1 MTDFVIPCDTFVRL
15 TNILHGMPDDIG
27 DWFKTVRIDNGIAVA
42 TNRKILAAENVGGPA
57 GVIHVIADQAL
68 INQCRTE
75 AAFSSTL
82 TITVNEVLKFAVAKT
97 TLGYVHPGNCV
108 LWSVD
113 PPIAGNPVPNDFDRW
128 RTVVEQCKT
137 PAQAPRGG
145 MFWDADMIARLAAA
159 SPSGRVVFEEII
171 DVTGRPTIIRDI
183 NEYNWIGVFQ
193 PFSTEESYQPATLP
207 SWIA

>member
-15 TNILHGMPDDIG
+15 TNILYGMPEDISE
-27 DWFKTVRIDNGIAVA
+27 WFKTVRIDNGIAVA
-42 TNRKILAAENVGGPA
+42 TNRRILAAENVGGPA
-57 GVIHVIADQAL
+57 GIIHVIADQAL

-75 AAFSSTL
+75 AAFSSAL

-108 LWSVD
+108 RFSD
-113 PPIAGNPVPNDFDRW
+113 DPNDFDRW

-137 PAQAPRGG
+137 PASAPRGG

-171 DVTGRPTIIRDI
+171 DATGRPTIIRDI

-193 PFSTEESYQPATLP
+193 PFSTEESYSPATLP
-207 SWIA
+207 TWIG

>member
-15 TNILHGMPDDIG
+15 TNILHGMPDDINE
-27 DWFKTVRIDNGIAVA
+27 WFRTVRIDNGIAVA
-42 TNRKILAAENVGGPA
+42 TNRRILAAENIGGPA

-108 LWSVD
+108 RFGD
-113 PPIAGNPVPNDFDRW
+113 DAGDFDRW
-128 RTVVEQCKT
+128 RTVVGQCKT
-137 PAQAPRGG
+137 PATAARGG

-171 DVTGRPTIIRDI
+171 DASGRPTIIRDI

-193 PFSTEESYQPATLP
+193 PFSTEESYSPATLP
-207 SWIA
+207 SWIG